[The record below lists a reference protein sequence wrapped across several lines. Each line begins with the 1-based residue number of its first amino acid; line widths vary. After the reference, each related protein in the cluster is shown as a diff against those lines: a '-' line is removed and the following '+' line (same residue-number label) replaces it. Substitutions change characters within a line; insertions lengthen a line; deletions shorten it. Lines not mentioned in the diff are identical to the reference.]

1 MKIAVMGAG
10 AVGCYYGGLL
20 AQAGHEVCLIG
31 RARHVEAI
39 GRHRLLLLFYVSG
52 LLLNIVCCLT
62 LIPANPLDGAALSLT
77 ITKVWVAILT
87 VGFFQWTTRPMSPGQ
102 WLLMLATAASSVA
115 LWWGVGTV
123 APRELAEAAGLIPL
137 LALFWRWR
145 PPAPFEKPT
154 DEPPQAE
161 TTGTP

>member
-1 MKIAVMGAG
+1 MQLTPLIAFHMSSAIAATLAG
-10 AVGCYYGGLL
+10 AIALWARRHASPLPWLHRIAGYGF
-20 AQAGHEVCLIG
+20 V
-31 RARHVEAI
+31 
-39 GRHRLLLLFYVSG
+39 
-52 LLLNIVCCLT
+52 
-62 LIPANPLDGAALSLT
+62 
-77 ITKVWVAILT
+77 
-87 VGFFQWTTRPMSPGQ
+87 
-102 WLLMLATAASSVA
+102 LLMLATAASSVA

-145 PPAPFEKPT
+145 PPPPFEKPT